1 MIQKYTISL
10 LYIEFHLHKISLVVP
25 PLCRFSVC
33 TLGAAIKSFA
43 LSM

>member
-10 LYIEFHLHKISLVVP
+10 LHIEFHLHKISLVP